1 MWDLTRTARIK
12 TKNKATNIHLQRD
25 YSLKDTRTMLPDHK
39 AKTLSRHDLKKIVD
53 LHLKV
58 YINKMIISP
67 LCHLKKSQ

>member
-1 MWDLTRTARIK
+1 MWDLTHTARIK

-53 LHLKV
+53 LHL
-58 YINKMIISP
+58 
-67 LCHLKKSQ
+67 